1 MFIRVYGEKLIRPLM
16 RFRISFIIPALL
28 FYAGQ
33 GCADGWQ
40 QDATVSVSAA
50 YDTNPSLSP
59 SYPGGAWI
67 GTLTP
72 SYTLY
77 GNVGANQYK
86 TGLAYRIERSS
97 NQAVSSNRED
107 PTIFLDWKRQID
119 LNEFGL
125 SAQYHESST
134 RISEINNIGP
144 GFVDSN
150 AYYRTFTGTWKREL
164 SERSTF
170 FADGSYENVTY
181 GGGLYTNYVA
191 RSGDMS
197 LTYALNAYSS
207 PFVKVSYIDYSP
219 DNTTQLYK
227 MNTAMLGWNWVASEN
242 LQGDL
247 QAGGSNGDNV
257 PSDAQYEASLHY
269 KGQLSGFDFTASR
282 LTSLNGLSGFVLADQ
297 VIAGWNYAL
306 NEVDKAGI
314 DLTWRKN
321 YYPNPVTNSSAGAWL
336 EHDFN
341 SGWKGR
347 TYYVHRISEQT
358 AGGGFAYSNEMG
370 ITLVY
375 TQIDF

>member
-1 MFIRVYGEKLIRPLM
+1 MRVRLSII
-16 RFRISFIIPALL
+16 ISALL
-28 FYAGQ
+28 FYSGQ
-33 GCADGWQ
+33 SCADVWQ

-59 SYPGGAWI
+59 AYPGGAWI

-72 SYTLY
+72 NYTLY

-107 PTIFLDWKRQID
+107 PTVFLDWKRQID
-119 LNEFGL
+119 LNEFDIF
-125 SAQYHESST
+125 AQYHESST
-134 RISEINNIGP
+134 RLSQINNIGP

-150 AYYRTFTGTWKREL
+150 AFYRTITGTWKRDL

-181 GGGLYTNYVA
+181 GGGSYTNYVS

-197 LTYALNAYSS
+197 LTYALNEHSS
-207 PFVKVSYIDYSP
+207 PFVKASYIDYSP
-219 DNTTQLYK
+219 VNTSQVYK
-227 MNTAMLGWNWVASEN
+227 MNTVMLGWNWIASESW
-242 LQGDL
+242 QGGL

-269 KGQLSGFDFTASR
+269 KGQLSGLDFTASR
-282 LTSLNGLSGFVLADQ
+282 LTSLNGLSGFILADQ

-306 NEVDKAGI
+306 SEVNKTGI

-321 YYPNPVTNSSAGAWL
+321 YYPNPVTNSSAGTWL

-341 SGWKGR
+341 TGWKGR
-347 TYYVHRISEQT
+347 MYYVHRISEQT
-358 AGGGFAYSNEMG
+358 AGGGFAYSNEIG
-370 ITLVY
+370 ISLVY